1 MNIKNVYILDDRAI
15 LYLNGEDT
23 KEFLQNLISNDM
35 NKVSETNTCFTSL
48 LSPQGKFLYEF
59 IIIKHKSG
67 YLIDCEKSQ
76 ADGLYKQLST
86 YKLRSKVE
94 ILNLSNEFVVAA
106 FSYEKF
112 LTFDKVQD
120 KSGFTIK
127 YREDP
132 IFLDP
137 RNKQLGARLIIN
149 LEKLYLSLKK
159 LDLHD
164 ANLRE
169 YYSFSHKLGVVPK
182 DLNKLQNKLFGI
194 ECNYEELN
202 GIDFK
207 KGCYVGQENTA
218 RIKLKNKLSKRLL
231 PINITKGEL
240 TEGESIYYN
249 ENEIGKV
256 LIDNGY
262 PFALI
267 KYLDENFNGKSD
279 FNTKEASIKIKL
291 PDWIK
296 T

>member
-1 MNIKNVYILDDRAI
+1 MNIKNVYILEDRSI
-15 LYLNGEDT
+15 LYISGEDA
-23 KEFLQNLISNDM
+23 KDFLQNLISNDI
-35 NKVSETNTCFTSL
+35 NKVSEVNSCFTSL
-48 LSPQGKFLYEF
+48 LTPQGKFLYEF

-67 YLIDCEKSQ
+67 YLLDCEKYQ
-76 ADGLYKQLST
+76 ADGLFKQLSL

-94 ILNLSNEFVVAA
+94 ILNLSNEFAVAA
-106 FSYEKF
+106 FTYEKF
-112 LTFDKVQD
+112 LTFDEAQD
-120 KSGFTIK
+120 VSGFTLK

-169 YYSFSHKLGVVPK
+169 YYSFSHKLGIVPK

-231 PINITKGEL
+231 PISAIDGKL

-256 LIDNGY
+256 LIEKEY

-267 KYLDENFNGKSD
+267 KYLDENFNGKFE
-279 FNTKEASIKIKL
+279 FNTKEAQ
-291 PDWIK
+291 
-296 T
+296 

>member
-15 LYLNGEDT
+15 LYINGEDA
-23 KEFLQNLISNDM
+23 KNFLQNLISNDI
-35 NKVSETNTCFTSL
+35 NKVNETSTCFTSL
-48 LSPQGKFLYEF
+48 LSPQGKFLFEF

-76 ADGLYKQLST
+76 ADGLYKQLSV

-106 FSYEKF
+106 FSQEKF
-112 LTFDKVQD
+112 LTFEEAQD
-120 KSGFTIK
+120 ISGFTLK

-159 LDLHD
+159 LNLHD
-164 ANLRE
+164 ANISE
-169 YYSFSHKLGVVPK
+169 YYFYSHKLGVVPK

-231 PINITKGEL
+231 PIDLVEGEL
-240 TEGESIYYN
+240 TQDESIYFKD
-249 ENEIGKV
+249 NEIGKV
-256 LIDNGY
+256 LIEKEY

-267 KYLDENFNGKSD
+267 KYQDENFIEKSD
-279 FNTKEASIKIKL
+279 FNTKKASIKINK

-296 T
+296 N